1 MRCFALFFITTNCA
15 VSNKTTA
22 TKCQIESLQH
32 QSHCSTFISSG
43 GQCCSCRG
51 FHFQLIIT
59 KVYVNGS
66 CCIYMT
72 YWSFNK
78 PPLPNNAQISYRNS
92 SDQIKRTK
100 VAFCSFSSSLPNNHS
115 RKGKQKLPVFL
126 EGKSSTD
133 ATLSK
138 FSSLP
143 NRMMNS
149 GGPADLRL
157 LSCPVLCFCCK
168 RFAHFLPCSFLAT
181 QVYFTLLLTSLIKR

>member
-1 MRCFALFFITTNCA
+1 M
-15 VSNKTTA
+15 SNR
-22 TKCQIESLQH
+22 EP
-32 QSHCSTFISSG
+32 STSVPLSTYISSG

-59 KVYVNGS
+59 KVYMSGS
-66 CCIYMT
+66 CCMYMT

-100 VAFCSFSSSLPNNHS
+100 VAFCSFSSSLPNNRS

-126 EGKSSTD
+126 KGKSSTN

-143 NRMMNS
+143 NRMMNP
-149 GGPADLRL
+149 GGPAAFRL
-157 LSCPVLCFCCK
+157 LSCPVLCCCVIICTFFC
-168 RFAHFLPCSFLAT
+168 HEVFLQHNFI
-181 QVYFTLLLTSLIKR
+181 LLSCTH